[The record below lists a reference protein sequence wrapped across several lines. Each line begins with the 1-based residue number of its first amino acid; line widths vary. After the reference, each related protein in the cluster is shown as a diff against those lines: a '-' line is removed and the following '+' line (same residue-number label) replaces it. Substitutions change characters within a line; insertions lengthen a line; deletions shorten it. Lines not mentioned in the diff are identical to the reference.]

1 VIEIL
6 GWLHDF
12 DSLRSISER
21 DLTPNEVSGPL
32 TPRGAMLGLATTA
45 AELYSVVYSK
55 DRDEQ
60 LVVVHG
66 RDGIAEEFLAD
77 F

>member
-1 VIEIL
+1 M
-6 GWLHDF
+6 F
-12 DSLRSISER
+12 
-21 DLTPNEVSGPL
+21 
-32 TPRGAMLGLATTA
+32 GLAATA
-45 AELYSVVYSK
+45 AELDSVVHLK